1 MRLTLS
7 NLEQK
12 LDAIWRDLS
21 RVASLLP
28 TQDVESN
35 DVPSEWANI
44 VEVYESDD
52 DEVFDDERE
61 QFPAEDYLYSRIVY
75 QVCQRFKNYV
85 EQRHISKVQEIWGE
99 LEAHVNYLSDPISL
113 RVLERVESLVDE
125 LREFD
130 PVLIFSLES
139 SEPTIVQPAPPQ
151 LIEIPK
157 LIVAVN
163 RDIASIVARDPDI
176 LRRLSPRAFEEFI
189 AEIFSGF
196 GYQVELTAQTRDGGK
211 DLIAVRNDHGI
222 MSKILVEC
230 KRFSPTRK
238 VGMGLVR
245 QLYAVK
251 QLERASKALLVTT
264 SYFSKDA
271 RAFERQHLYELELKD
286 FEAVAEWIKEY
297 MRFVRRVSEG

>member
-1 MRLTLS
+1 MS
-7 NLEQK
+7 SLEQK

-44 VEVYESDD
+44 VEVYASEDE
-52 DEVFDDERE
+52 EVFDDERE

-75 QVCQRFKNYV
+75 QVCRQFQSYV
-85 EQRHISKVQEIWGE
+85 ERRHIAKVQEIWGE
-99 LEAHVNYLSDPISL
+99 LEAHVNYLLNPISP

-130 PVLIFSLES
+130 PVLILSLEYPESAAVPS
-139 SEPTIVQPAPPQ
+139 SPSQ

-157 LIVAVN
+157 LIVEVN

-211 DLIAVRNDHGI
+211 DLVAVRNDHGI
-222 MSKILVEC
+222 VSKVLVEC

-238 VGMGLVR
+238 IGMGLVR

-286 FEAVAEWIKEY
+286 FEAVTEWVKEY
-297 MRFVRRVSEG
+297 ERFVRRASGG